1 MAQRVTLRKR
11 QPYNTV
17 SNRRRVV
24 KTPGGKLVVHHLKKK
39 AVSIYRISLGLVFVW
54 VPVGRRE
61 LAKGRNGFKL
71 LERFDQEVL

>member
-1 MAQRVTLRKR
+1 M
-11 QPYNTV
+11 
-17 SNRRRVV
+17 
-24 KTPGGKLVVHHLKKK
+24 VVHHLKKK